1 MYYEK
6 RTSKKGK
13 TRYLVLEDFI
23 EPLTGKKKR
32 LTVTYYQNTSKARKQ
47 AERDL
52 KDKIDEVVGKYL
64 YSYSSEEIKTFA
76 QLRDDWLF
84 IWKPTVK
91 KVTVNRE
98 LMILKRITELIPDD
112 YLIERITK
120 RLLVNI
126 LREYKIKYKST
137 HSTMQHIKSTL
148 NKIFDHAV
156 DNDLIPYSPSRDIRL
171 RATAE
176 EKKQKRERSDAKY
189 LEPHEFAALIDRLL
203 HRRNQN
209 YRDLAL
215 FMGLCGLRV
224 GEATAL
230 SEADFDFKSNTVRI
244 DKSLQTH
251 DLSPEDY
258 YIDTTKTEASVRTVL
273 LPKVAVDAVKNAI
286 ERGKKLDA
294 YIEKYLKKHTN
305 NRGYYRHSDFD
316 FDFIFRTEYGSP
328 ISQNSFYNLLQRV
341 NVELVRK
348 CEKLYGFKWT
358 KNAVTHSYRHIQA
371 TYLQDSSVSE
381 REILARIGHANRLT
395 LSAYTHQSSKALD
408 QTDSVKAL
416 DKITK
421 ELGLVS

>member
-6 RTSKKGK
+6 RKTKKG
-13 TRYLVLEDFI
+13 TTNVVVEDYTD
-23 EPLTGKKKR
+23 PLTGKRKR
-32 LTVTYYQNTSKARKQ
+32 ASITYHSNTSRARKQ

-52 KDKIDEVVGKYL
+52 LDKIDEIVGKYRS
-64 YSYSSEEIKTFA
+64 SYSSEEIETFG

-84 IWKPTVK
+84 LWKPTVK

-98 LMILKRITELIPDD
+98 LMILKRISELIPDD
-112 YLIERITK
+112 YLITKITK
-120 RLLVNI
+120 RLLKNI

-171 RATAE
+171 HATAQ

-189 LEPHEFAALIDRLL
+189 LEPFEFAALIERLAY
-203 HRRNQN
+203 RRNQN

-230 SEADFDFKSNTVRI
+230 SEADFDFENNTVRI

-273 LPKVAVDAVKNAI
+273 LPKVAVGAVKNAI

-294 YIEKYLKKHTN
+294 YIEKYLKNHPN

-316 FDFIFRTEYGSP
+316 FDFIFRTEHGSP
-328 ISQNSFYNLLQRV
+328 ISQNSFYNQLQRV
-341 NVELVRK
+341 NVELDKK
-348 CEKLYGFKWT
+348 CETLYGFKWT

-371 TYLQDSSVSE
+371 TYLQDSAVSE

-421 ELGLVS
+421 ELGLVN